1 MTDAFNDAAAKA
13 AEAARAAQAN
23 SNPNAPLVDEDDTGS
38 SGLFGGEKLPGLFN
52 KFVLPGTKRTG
63 IIAKP
68 PTQRQARDV
77 DGKLKFWDEDEGK
90 VTSVNTGR
98 KLMDSV
104 IVLQTDYRYTPEEI
118 ADRNID
124 PLDVEDDKGM
134 RGIFASGD
142 LKSAI
147 MRAIR
152 VAKVRS
158 ESEMVG
164 MRLTVD
170 RGKKVPIPGTQKTRW
185 EGASATL
192 TRD

>member
-1 MTDAFNDAAAKA
+1 VTNAFSDAAAKA

-23 SNPNAPLVDEDDTGS
+23 APLVDEDDTGD

-52 KFVLPGTKRTG
+52 KFITPGTQRTG
-63 IIAKP
+63 IIVKK
-68 PTQRQARDV
+68 PTQRQARDIE
-77 DGKLKFWDEDEGK
+77 GKPKYWDEDEQK
-90 VTSVNTGR
+90 VTTVNTGR
-98 KLMDSV
+98 PLKDSV
-104 IVLQTDYRYTPEEI
+104 IVLQTEYRYTEQEI

-124 PLDVEDDKGM
+124 PLDVEEDKGL

-142 LKSAI
+142 LKAAI

-158 ESEMVG
+158 EAEMVG

-170 RGKKVPIPGTQKTRW
+170 RGRKVPIPGTQKTRW
-185 EGASATL
+185 EGATATL